1 MEFALA
7 RIVNYFSGALVG
19 LIFSCTAKAQK
30 PTFYQDV
37 QPLIHANCAVCHRPG
52 EAAPFSLI
60 TYEDVAKR
68 SKFIKKVVTSGY
80 MPPWRAD
87 DHYVTFANK
96 RSLTLEQIK
105 TLTDWIDA
113 DMPKGKINTDAESDL
128 LKRAQAGTGYHRVP
142 DLTLRMPNPFTVA
155 SDGKEHFMV
164 FKIPFDLPETANIE
178 AVEFTSNNKRVI
190 HHANFAIHPVDDPA
204 ISLTNTAEQVDLNGD
219 DASRY
224 REWLI
229 YKKQITYYGGW
240 IPGTTVETY
249 PSDMGWVMP
258 KRGVMLLTVHF
269 GPSTRDTI
277 SLNGVNFFF
286 TKKPIHRTVK
296 VISLGSGGIGER
308 DISPPLLVFGGDSL
322 TTTLKVAYRN
332 QPITLLYA
340 WPHMHQIG
348 KRFIAFAT
356 QAGQDT
362 IPLVR
367 IPDWDFR
374 WQEIY
379 RYQKPVILPTGSII
393 NVVGTYDNTES
404 NPLNPNKPPKII
416 TSDGQMRSDQEMLT
430 LLLLYV
436 AYESGD
442 ENLRL
447 N

>member
-1 MEFALA
+1 MIM
-7 RIVNYFSGALVG
+7 RQPSY
-19 LIFSCTAKAQK
+19 AQK
-30 PTFYQDV
+30 PTFYRDV

-60 TYEDVAKR
+60 TYEDVTKR
-68 SKFIKKVVTSGY
+68 SKFIKKVVVSGY

-96 RSLTLEQIK
+96 RSLTPEQIK

-113 DMPKGKINTDAESDL
+113 DMPKGKVNTEAESAL
-128 LKRAQAGTGYHRVP
+128 LKRAQAGTGYSRVP
-142 DLTLRMPNPFTVA
+142 DLTLRMLKPFTVVR
-155 SDGKEHFMV
+155 DGKEHFMV
-164 FKIPFDLPETANIE
+164 FKIPFGLAETANVE
-178 AVEFTSNNKRVI
+178 AVEFTSNNKKAI
-190 HHANFAIHPVDDPA
+190 HHANFAIHPVEDPA
-204 ISLTNTAEQVDLNGD
+204 ISLTNTAEQVDLNGE

-224 REWLI
+224 REWLP
-229 YKKQITYYGGW
+229 YKKQMTYYGGW
-240 IPGTTVETY
+240 VPGTTVETY
-249 PSDMGWVMP
+249 PADMGWVMP

-269 GPSTRDTI
+269 GPSAKDTI

-286 TKKPIHRTVK
+286 TKKPIRRTVK

-322 TTTLKVAYRN
+322 TTKLKVAYRN

-348 KRFIAFAT
+348 KRFTAFVT
-356 QAGQDT
+356 QADQDT

-379 RYQKPVILPTGSII
+379 RYEKPVILPTGAVI
-393 NVVGTYDNTES
+393 NVIGTYDNTES

-416 TSDGQMRSDQEMLT
+416 TSDGQMRSDQEMMT

-436 AYESGD
+436 AYEPGD